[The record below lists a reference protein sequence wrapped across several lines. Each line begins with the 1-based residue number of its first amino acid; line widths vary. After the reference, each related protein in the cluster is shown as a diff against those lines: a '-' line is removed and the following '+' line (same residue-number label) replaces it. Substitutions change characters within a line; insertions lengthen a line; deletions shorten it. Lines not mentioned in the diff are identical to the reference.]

1 MAGKHLEAQARVVVS
16 GRDEHGRSTIVSD
29 GNTAT
34 RITAPGFT
42 VMDTWQVDGLPD
54 RKSVV

>member
-16 GRDEHGRSTIVSD
+16 GLDESGKSTIVSD

-34 RITAPGFT
+34 RIAAPAS
-42 VMDTWQVDGLPD
+42 
-54 RKSVV
+54 R